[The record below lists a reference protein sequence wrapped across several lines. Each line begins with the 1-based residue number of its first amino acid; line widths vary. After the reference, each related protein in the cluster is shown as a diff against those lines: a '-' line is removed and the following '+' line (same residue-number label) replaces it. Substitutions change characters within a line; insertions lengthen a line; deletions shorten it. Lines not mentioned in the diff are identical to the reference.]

1 MFKLSPDERKVMSD
15 KVRAYAL
22 SEFGYQNTIDM
33 WDETLTELAENWQN
47 NYNRVVCE
55 EVK

>member
-1 MFKLSPDERKVMSD
+1 MFKLSPDERKTLGD
-15 KVRAYAL
+15 KVRDYAL

-33 WDETLTELAENWQN
+33 WDETLTELTENWQN